1 MMSGKDFLH
10 KHKLKKAT
18 SNIKKQKVFSS
29 IGLTNI
35 GMYLRD
41 GPFSND
47 VGIVEMQ
54 STKWNALG
62 CIIKRIF
69 FIQVIVQ
76 RQTNNLKLS
85 LNEMDIV
92 YFTNTKFEV

>member
-10 KHKLKKAT
+10 KNKLKKTT
-18 SNIKKQKVFSS
+18 SKIKIQKVFSS

-35 GMYLRD
+35 GIYLRD

-54 STKWNALG
+54 STRRNALG
-62 CIIKRIF
+62 CILRRIF
-69 FIQVIVQ
+69 LF
-76 RQTNNLKLS
+76 K
-85 LNEMDIV
+85 
-92 YFTNTKFEV
+92 